1 VSRIRIFIRNISWN
15 YVSAIAEILVF
26 FILTPIVVKHLG
38 ATVYA
43 IWVLLHVIVFYLN
56 FFDLGLYTALVKFVA
71 RFQEVKDMNSLN
83 EVIGSTLTMMTV
95 AGIAAFIT
103 SLILAWLF
111 VPYYFDVTPEMLDTL
126 KLAVMLFGIKLL
138 ISFPGSVF
146 RAIFEGYQRYDV
158 LGVINTI
165 LTVMTAVGIYIAIR
179 FFDAGILLLAIVEIA
194 SAITGVIVYLF
205 FVARMFPEITPAY
218 QGVGGENWQRMRSY
232 SWWVAFN
239 EMLAEGAS
247 RIDRLLIPVFL
258 SVAMVTPYV
267 LICSVAGAIFLM
279 IGPISEV
286 FFSLSSAI
294 EARDDKA
301 KLRTL
306 LLKGTKLV
314 MGFSLPVAVAAMAYG
329 EAFLNWWVGAEYV
342 ALDGPVLE
350 LVVASYVVYSFI
362 IIGYN
367 ILMALSRLQGLF
379 VTSLI
384 EAIIATILAVLTLPE
399 YGLTGL
405 AGSLLVANSLVTFLL
420 RAPYFCRVLDQNIAE
435 YLLDSL
441 LRPLLPVIPA
451 VATVYVINQVL
462 VSEEIAALVIKG
474 VIVGSVYFV
483 SFYFLSLSKDEKDE
497 YGGHIREMIL
507 GGQAHG

>member
-1 VSRIRIFIRNISWN
+1 VSRARSFVRNISWN
-15 YVSAIAEILVF
+15 YVSAIADILTF
-26 FILTPIVVKHLG
+26 FILTPIVVKHFG

-71 RFQEVKDMNSLN
+71 RFQEVKDINALN
-83 EVIGSTLTMMTV
+83 EVIGTTLTMMTV
-95 AGIAAFIT
+95 AGIAAFIA
-103 SLILAWLF
+103 SLVLAWLF
-111 VPYYFDVTPEMLDTL
+111 VPYYFDVTQGMLDTL

-146 RAIFEGYQRYDV
+146 RAIFEGYQRFDV
-158 LGVINTI
+158 LGVITTMM
-165 LTVMTAVGIYIAIR
+165 TVMTAVAIYIAIR
-179 FFDAGILLLAIVEIA
+179 FFDSGILLLAVVEIT
-194 SAITGVIVYLF
+194 SAITGIIFYVYIVAKLF
-205 FVARMFPEITPAY
+205 PDIKPAFN
-218 QGVGGENWQRMRSY
+218 GVGGENWQRLRSY

-247 RIDRLLIPVFL
+247 RIDRLLIPVFI
-258 SVAMVTPYV
+258 SVAMVTPYS

-279 IGPISEV
+279 IGPITEV

-294 EARDDKA
+294 EARGDKN

-306 LLKGTKLV
+306 LLKGAKLV
-314 MGFSLPVAVAAMAYG
+314 MGFSLPVSVAAMAYG
-329 EAFLNWWVGAEYV
+329 EAFMNWWVGAEYV
-342 ALDGPVLE
+342 ALDGPVLQ
-350 LVVASYVVYSFI
+350 LVVVNFLVTAYI
-362 IIGYN
+362 ITGHN

-379 VTSLI
+379 VISVI
-384 EAIIATILAVLTLPE
+384 EVIIAVVLAVLTLPD

-420 RAPYFCRVLDQNIAE
+420 RVPYFCRALDQNIAE

-474 VIVGSVYFV
+474 AIVGSVYLFG
-483 SFYFLSLSKDEKDE
+483 FYFLSLSKDEKEE
-497 YGGHIREMIL
+497 YGAHLREMIL
-507 GGQAHG
+507 GGQALG